1 MVVVV
6 GWIGEKSPACGP
18 KMNTLR
24 IDNGRRGPKT
34 EKDGQEAISYTEDVK
49 HHAEGGSQFE
59 RAPADRVVC
68 GRGEPF
74 EEEDGGGSDEG
85 GVEGCYH

>member
-1 MVVVV
+1 MV
-6 GWIGEKSPACGP
+6 GWVGENSSACEP

-49 HHAEGGSQFE
+49 LHAEDGS
-59 RAPADRVVC
+59 
-68 GRGEPF
+68 
-74 EEEDGGGSDEG
+74 
-85 GVEGCYH
+85 